1 MENIKKATKN
11 LKKELGK
18 EVKIEAVVSALTR
31 RGFTLFYTNTDEGI
45 EQLER
50 YNLTQYAKNKKCFTY
65 ISSVKLVFV
74 DDTLHRND
82 IKKLL
87 LHELAHIDL
96 RHVGYTDCQIYD
108 EVSAEVEAD
117 AVVYNVL
124 NHNNSKH
131 ISAALIIFAI
141 LLLNIMGICIV
152 HQRQDAPK
160 DVPAATQQHPEN
172 TNDTLDVVY
181 ISPGGSR
188 FHREFCKYAKADG
201 ALTIPRE
208 EAAKH
213 YTPCK
218 LCNP

>member
-1 MENIKKATKN
+1 MENIKKVTKN

-18 EVKIEAVVSALTR
+18 EVKIEAVLSALTR
-31 RGFTLFYTNTDEGI
+31 RGFTLLYLDSEEGA
-45 EQLER
+45 EQLQ
-50 YNLTQYAKNKKCFTY
+50 YYKLTQYAKNKKCFTY
-65 ISSVKLVFV
+65 VSSVKLVFI
-74 DDTLHRND
+74 DGTLHKND
-82 IKKLL
+82 ITKLL

-124 NHNNSKH
+124 NHNNSKY
-131 ISAALIIFAI
+131 ISAALIIIAI
-141 LLLNIMGICIV
+141 LLLNIMGISII
-152 HQRQDAPK
+152 HQKQDTRNN
-160 DVPAATQQHPEN
+160 VSAATQQHPES

-181 ISPGGSR
+181 ISPGGNH

-201 ALTIPRE
+201 ALTLPRE
-208 EAAKH
+208 EAAEH
-213 YTPCK
+213 YAPCK